1 MIFITLGSQKFQFN
15 RLLIE
20 IDRLIDEGKIAEEVF
35 AQTGY
40 SDYEPR
46 NYAYKNFLDRDE
58 FNNIMEK
65 CDKVITH
72 GGTGAIIGAIKKEK
86 RVIAVPRLNKYGE
99 HVDNHQLQIVEQ
111 FKEMGFIRSSNDIRK
126 LEEEIKSIDEMV
138 LAKYKSNT
146 YNIINEINKFIRSKI

>member
-1 MIFITLGSQKFQFN
+1 
-15 RLLIE
+15 
-20 IDRLIDEGKIAEEVF
+20 
-35 AQTGY
+35 
-40 SDYEPR
+40 
-46 NYAYKNFLDRDE
+46 
-58 FNNIMEK
+58 MEK

-86 RVIAVPRLNKYGE
+86 RVIAIPRLNKYGE